1 MHAPHKYENG
11 KKNQKMHKTTYRF
24 VNHRFNKALLT
35 RIHKELLELK
45 GRKTS
50 NMIKNRTNDWNKHLF
65 EEDLCVAKKHMFI
78 MIAHMEV
85 HSKPNEVY
93 HFSLTCLNF
102 LLNMLDKIN

>member
-1 MHAPHKYENG
+1 MC
-11 KKNQKMHKTTYRF
+11 KTEHTDLQIRF
-24 VNHRFNKALLT
+24 SKALLT

-50 NMIKNRTNDWNKHLF
+50 SMIKKRTNDWNKHLF
-65 EEDLCVAKKHMFI
+65 EEDLCIAKKHMFI

-85 HSKPNEVY
+85 HSKPNDVY

-102 LLNMLDKIN
+102 LLNLLDKINYLTTLKV